1 MHTSEVFPANHQ
13 QYTNESA
20 ECYTAPF
27 DEAAVI
33 NARTVQ
39 SERSENQYPYRGNHS
54 KADDIFVGVNNVQEY
69 ALVDLS
75 ANIIGC
81 GKNNCQHNRVGRH
94 QD

>member
-1 MHTSEVFPANHQ
+1 MALENRVSVDHSTTWPLVATCPLLVIIEPLPMPPAQ
-13 QYTNESA
+13 A
-20 ECYTAPF
+20 F
-27 DEAAVI
+27 
-33 NARTVQ
+33 
-39 SERSENQYPYRGNHS
+39 RSKNQYPHRGNHG
-54 KADDIFVGVNNVQEY
+54 KADNIFVGVNNVQEY